1 MADWP
6 AIVRAAAVLRAH
18 DLPDHEE
25 RLARVLRRGAGT
37 QDACRAAAV
46 LGDALRTLLARHLD
60 RAAAQTNRQD
70 EVWAAVNDLRAA
82 RQALAGVA
90 FDRVQEGGPPR
101 KRGPRRLRRGQ
112 SPSDESA
119 P

>member
-25 RLARVLRRGAGT
+25 RLARVLRHGAAL
-37 QDACRAAAV
+37 DACRAAAV
-46 LGDALRTLLARHLD
+46 VGDALRTLLARHLD
-60 RAAAQTNRQD
+60 GAAAQTERQD

-90 FDRVQEGGPPR
+90 CDRVLAEPAPAAPR
-101 KRGPRRLRRGQ
+101 
-112 SPSDESA
+112 A
-119 P
+119 AWAV